1 LQISSRRI
9 RNIAI
14 LSLAGIL
21 VVSIFAVPGLSVI
34 PPVAAISVQPF
45 HLNNNFNY
53 SLTPCETFTT
63 HGPPPTGPCSTT
75 VGASQNETAC
85 TNNFRVNVINITWV
99 APDGTTSVTKFTV
112 SGMKGQY
119 TCVSSVMTLSQVGNY
134 TVTAKFFAKN
144 PLPCCPHE
152 DIKGISRAV
161 ISTHTFIPEFPIG
174 ALMAVLA
181 PLAALVGY
189 VKFVRK
195 PSF

>member
-1 LQISSRRI
+1 
-9 RNIAI
+9 
-14 LSLAGIL
+14 
-21 VVSIFAVPGLSVI
+21 
-34 PPVAAISVQPF
+34 
-45 HLNNNFNY
+45 
-53 SLTPCETFTT
+53 
-63 HGPPPTGPCSTT
+63 
-75 VGASQNETAC
+75 
-85 TNNFRVNVINITWV
+85 
-99 APDGTTSVTKFTV
+99 
-112 SGMKGQY
+112 MKGQY